1 MENLRRLF
9 ENNRALVAQVTR
21 EDPDFFRR
29 RAGKQ
34 EPHFLFIGCADSR
47 VPLETLT
54 GALPGEMFVHRNI
67 ANQVLAADINVLSVL
82 QYAVEVLDVEHVIVC
97 GHYGCGGVKAGM
109 GEDSYGLV
117 DYWLAG
123 IRESVQRHRSE
134 LAAIGDDVARFNRVV
149 EINVLR
155 QVYNLS
161 LTPIVQKAWTRGR
174 RPMLH
179 GMVYDLNDG
188 MLRELV
194 LQVDGQDKVRTLLEA
209 DRRGVGVS

>member
-9 ENNRALVAQVTR
+9 ENNRALVEQVTR
-21 EDPDFFRR
+21 DDPDFFMR

-109 GEDSYGLV
+109 GDESYGLV

-123 IRESVQRHRSE
+123 IRESVRRHRSE
-134 LAAIGDDVARFNRVV
+134 LETFATEVERFNRVV

-155 QVYNLS
+155 QIYNLS
-161 LTPIVQKAWTRGR
+161 LTPIVQSAWKRGR

-179 GMVYDLNDG
+179 GIVYDLHDG
-188 MLRELV
+188 LLKQLV
-194 LQVDGQDKVRTLLEA
+194 LQVDCQDKVKALLEA
-209 DRRGVGVS
+209 DRRGVGV